1 MHTQQV
7 RHLIFTD
14 PITQSTSKIS
24 LNVSHQNG
32 CTVFSAFVFRQLY
45 EYKSEPKSD
54 PELDVYNNFFNPAM
68 TATWQIPNEILVISV
83 GIKSIQLFRQNLTS
97 YQDLERRMQSILEKP
112 LICVLKDPMT
122 SGGMNSTSVQ
132 QLLPAI
138 SGLGCHV
145 TASSSWSPTY
155 SAVNVALNHQQKVFD
170 AGQYDVDTDKC
181 WVAANGDN
189 NPWLKV
195 NFGEL
200 AFVHKIEIQGRKK
213 YQHWV
218 SQFELHASQDGVNWM
233 AVPYNPQSTLFPGN
247 TDESTIVSHTL
258 QSPVLARVLKIV
270 PKTWHTEANMRCE
283 VYITFP
289 EKEYY
294 HSTI

>member
-1 MHTQQV
+1 MHTQS
-7 RHLIFTD
+7 RHLILTD
-14 PITQSTSKIS
+14 LITQSTSKIS

-32 CTVFSAFVFRQLY
+32 CTVFSAFVFRQLH
-45 EYKSEPKSD
+45 EYRSEPKSD

-68 TATWQIPNEILVISV
+68 MAAWQIPNEILVISV
-83 GIKSIQLFRQNLTS
+83 GIKSIQLFRQNINSL
-97 YQDLERRMQSILEKP
+97 QDLERRIQNILEKP

-122 SGGMNSTSVQ
+122 LQTNAP
-132 QLLPAI
+132 QLVPAI
-138 SGLGCHV
+138 CGLGCHV

-155 SAVNVALNHQQKVFD
+155 SAANVALDHQQKVFD
-170 AGQYDVDTDKC
+170 AGQFDVDTDKC
-181 WVAANGDN
+181 WVAASGDT

-213 YQHWV
+213 FEHWV
-218 SQFELHASQDGVNWM
+218 TQFELHASQDGVNWM
-233 AVPYNPQSTLFPGN
+233 VVPYSPQSTVFPGN
-247 TDESTIVSHTL
+247 TDKTTVVSHTL
-258 QSPVLARVLKIV
+258 QNPVLARVLKIV